1 MIFEKGSENSNR
13 ETNMRLV
20 YVALLALSTVVS
32 ISSSVSAAGQDTRN
46 AKQFYE
52 QRERESGASGP

>member
-1 MIFEKGSENSNR
+1 
-13 ETNMRLV
+13 MRLV